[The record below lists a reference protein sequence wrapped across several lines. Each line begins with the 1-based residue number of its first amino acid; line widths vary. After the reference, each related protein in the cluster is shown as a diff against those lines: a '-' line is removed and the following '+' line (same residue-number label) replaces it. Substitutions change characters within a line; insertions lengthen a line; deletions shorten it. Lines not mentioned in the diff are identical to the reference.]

1 MDLRIVLILVLGIC
15 IGFILGIE
23 KKKNED
29 RNQKVTGVVQIDHQ
43 TGLCRFFI
51 TDTTLSDPK
60 CKKIIFSV
68 EHDAKITEQDMID
81 SQQKQSL

>member
-1 MDLRIVLILVLGIC
+1 MDLHLVLILVLGIC
-15 IGFILGIE
+15 IGFILGME
-23 KKKNED
+23 KQKLND
-29 RNQKVTGVVQIDHQ
+29 RNQKVTGVVQIDHK

-60 CKKIIFSV
+60 CQKIIFSV
-68 EHDAKITEQDMID
+68 EHNAKITEQDMID